1 MILTIQNHV
10 FETGSEP
17 MIRAHD
23 SSPSFQPMHGHGIEA
38 DPAFTLACLA
48 DTLTD
53 MAGSYAP
60 ESHIDS
66 HL

>member
-1 MILTIQNHV
+1 MIPAPCIQSMQ
-10 FETGSEP
+10 GP
-17 MIRAHD
+17 
-23 SSPSFQPMHGHGIEA
+23 GIQA

-48 DTLTD
+48 DTVTD

>member
-1 MILTIQNHV
+1 MQGPGIQ
-10 FETGSEP
+10 
-17 MIRAHD
+17 
-23 SSPSFQPMHGHGIEA
+23 A

-48 DTLTD
+48 DTVTD